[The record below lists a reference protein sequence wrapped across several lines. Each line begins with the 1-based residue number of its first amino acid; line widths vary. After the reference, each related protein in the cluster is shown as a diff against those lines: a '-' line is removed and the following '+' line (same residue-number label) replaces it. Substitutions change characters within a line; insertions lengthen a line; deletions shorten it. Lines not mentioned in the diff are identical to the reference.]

1 MLQTR
6 WEHLNHLCPVSLQ
19 ILPDTFRSFFPN
31 DVVALPATLFL
42 PHHFAYCSKSF
53 TFSSSRTRDNESGVG
68 GSSLDLPRE
77 VESGTKLT
85 HEPMDGEQLLFSLN
99 NLPKDVVLFRQGL
112 KEQKT
117 DFFIRNISTV
127 SSQITGIIGHFGKG
141 VASGFRAGDQ
151 ALTP

>member
-19 ILPDTFRSFFPN
+19 ILPETFRSFFPN

-85 HEPMDGEQLLFSLN
+85 HEPIDGEQLLFSLN

>member
-19 ILPDTFRSFFPN
+19 ILPETFRSFFPN

-85 HEPMDGEQLLFSLN
+85 HEPIDGEQLLFSLN

-117 DFFIRNISTV
+117 DFFIEISV
-127 SSQITGIIGHFGKG
+127 PLARKSRASSAI
-141 VASGFRAGDQ
+141 SGRVWLLGSGRVTR
-151 ALTP
+151 L